1 VRRRLV
7 HFFAL
12 ALAIAMLPALTASG
26 SSAQSTSSTSIGT
39 AIDQVPVSFTV
50 RNVNRSKLACATDGR
65 SYTVRGHLVGPRDGI
80 GRASSV
86 TMYMHGLDLGEW
98 FWTLDVRGASFA
110 ERQARA
116 GHVSLVI
123 DRLGYDS
130 SNKPYGFKSCLGGQA
145 DIAHQI
151 VDQLRSGSYTDRDS
165 GSRMPSFTKVVLAG
179 HSVGGLLAELTA
191 YSFNDVDAIIVAS
204 YSDQVIS
211 AAAMRAAAAN
221 AATCRAGGQ
230 STEGSAPGGYAFFAP
245 TVPAFRNAFFVN
257 ADRETIDVSTE
268 LRNRNPCGD
277 TASFAPAART
287 NVRFA
292 DRIHVPVLVII
303 GQQDALFPPPA
314 GPRQAQLFTGSNDVT
329 LKTIAATSHGVTL
342 ERTAP
347 EFAQKISTW
356 LDAHGFG
363 H

>member
-1 VRRRLV
+1 MRRRLM

-26 SSAQSTSSTSIGT
+26 SSAQSPNSTSIST
-39 AIDQVPVSFTV
+39 ATNSIPVSFSV

-65 SYTVRGHLVGPRDGI
+65 SYTVRGHLVGPRDAI

-86 TMYMHGLDLGEW
+86 TLYLHGLELGEW
-98 FWTLDVRGASFA
+98 FWTLDVQGASFV
-110 ERQARA
+110 EREARA
-116 GHVSLVI
+116 GHTSLVI

-130 SNKPYGFKSCLGGQA
+130 SDKPYGFKSCFGGQA
-145 DIAHQI
+145 DMAHQI
-151 VDQLRSGSYTDRDS
+151 VDQLRNGSYTDRDS
-165 GSRMPSFTKVVLAG
+165 GSRMPSFNKVVLAG
-179 HSVGGLLAELTA
+179 HSVGSLIAELTA
-191 YSFNDVDAIIVAS
+191 YSFNNVDGIILAS

-211 AAAMRAAAAN
+211 AAAKKAAAYN
-221 AATCRAGGQ
+221 ARICRTGGQ

-245 TVPAFRNAFFVN
+245 TVTAFRNAFFVN

-277 TASFAPAART
+277 TASFGPAART

-292 DRIHVPVLVII
+292 DRIQVPVLVII

-314 GPRQAQLFTGSNDVT
+314 GPRQAQLFTRSNDVT
-329 LKTIAATSHGVTL
+329 LKTIGATSHGVTL

-347 EFAQKISTW
+347 EFAQKVSSW